1 MAEEV
6 GFEPTVPCG
15 TTVFKTAAFDHS
27 ATPPRQLFQPMSPF
41 RRGGLRV
48 TCAGQAKTMRNRLE
62 VKLIYEPQKKAPCVR
77 RLLQNISKNANLELA
92 GPA

>member
-27 ATPPRQLFQPMSPF
+27 ATPPANLDKSELIEYIGCCQEDYNKRAPKLSALLVLFELFNYLYNDLATLFQLSLAVIC
-41 RRGGLRV
+41 G
-48 TCAGQAKTMRNRLE
+48 
-62 VKLIYEPQKKAPCVR
+62 PQ
-77 RLLQNISKNANLELA
+77 S
-92 GPA
+92 